1 MAAPTSSQVK
11 YATSPLTGVNFT
23 QTYAPASTS
32 NPYSY
37 AQTPAPFDVGQIVYG
52 QDGSEWMF
60 VLAGEDLV
68 QYVTA
73 SIDTNGSATVMTL
86 AKNRALTKVG
96 WPQVAISNGYYGWV
110 CLRGQA
116 IGVLARL
123 SSLAGVPCYIS
134 NVSAGRLTT
143 TSVRNTSG
151 GTILGVVLT
160 TSVTASPS
168 GATVANATWPLQSRV
183 NG

>member
-1 MAAPTSSQVK
+1 MAAPSAAKTNVSN
-11 YATSPLTGVNFT
+11 TLGINFA
-23 QTYAPASTS
+23 QTYAPASTD

-37 AQTPAPFDVGQIVYG
+37 AQTPAPFEVGQVAYG
-52 QDGSEWMF
+52 TDGSEWIF
-60 VLAGEDLV
+60 VLAGEALV

-73 SIDTNGSATVMTL
+73 SIDLDGNATVMTL

-96 WPQVAISNGYYGWV
+96 WPQVAIANGYYGWV
-110 CLRGQA
+110 CLRGQS